1 MKAGRIFVA
10 IPAMDEWESL
20 PLTLRDLASQ
30 EGVPPFE
37 VHLCINQPDSYW
49 DIPEKRGI
57 CDRNRQTLQYL
68 HSFSG
73 LDLHV
78 LDRTSRGQ
86 GWPPRRQGVGW
97 ARKTLFDSILQT
109 AADDDLIVSLDA
121 DTHIL
126 PHYLQSVAATM
137 ARHPECPALA
147 VPYYHPLTGVE
158 HQDRAILRYEL
169 YMRNYA
175 LNLLHIG
182 SPYSFTALGSAIV
195 MRAVALRKIGGI
207 TPVQSGEDF
216 YLLQKF
222 RKMAPIGLYNEVP
235 VYPSA
240 RLSDRVP
247 FGTGPAVAKG
257 RNGDWES
264 YPVYHHTHFE
274 SIAETYRLLPQL
286 YLEDVETDFLVFLQ
300 KQFNEEH
307 LWDSI
312 RQNVTDFEHFE
323 RAFHQ
328 KADGLRI
335 LQYLRQ
341 QHREHPSPDEVALHD
356 NLQLWIPDR
365 LPEGYTPKL
374 SFDEFPVSQM
384 DRLRDLLFALENE
397 WRKI

>member
-10 IPAMDEWESL
+10 IPAMDELESL
-20 PLTLRDLASQ
+20 PLTLHDLAMQ
-30 EGVPPFE
+30 EDAPAFE
-37 VHLCINQPDSYW
+37 VHICVNQPESYW
-49 DIPEKRGI
+49 SLPEKRGI
-57 CDRNRQTLQYL
+57 CDRNQQTLQYL
-68 HSFSG
+68 RQYQG
-73 LDLHV
+73 LFLHV
-78 LDRTSRGQ
+78 LDRASQGQ
-86 GWPPRRQGVGW
+86 GWPVRRQGVGW
-97 ARKTLFDSILQT
+97 ARKTLFDNILQT
-109 AADDDLIVSLDA
+109 AANDDLIVSLDA

-126 PHYLQSVAATM
+126 PRYLQSVSATM
-137 ARHPECPALA
+137 ARHPEWPALS
-147 VPYYHPLTGVE
+147 VPYYHPLTGEE

-195 MRAVALRKIGGI
+195 MRAGALRKIGGI

-222 RKMAPIGLYNEVP
+222 RKMAPVGLYNEVP
-235 VYPSA
+235 VFPSA

-257 RNGDWES
+257 RHGDWES
-264 YPVYHHTHFE
+264 YPLYHHTHFE

-286 YLEDVETDFLVFLQ
+286 YREDVQTDFIVFLQ
-300 KQFNEEH
+300 KQFKEMH

-312 RQNVTDFEHFE
+312 RQNVADYVHFE

-341 QHREHPSPDEVALHD
+341 KHREEPFRDEVALFD
-356 NLQLWIPDR
+356 NLTLWIPEC
-365 LPEGYTPKL
+365 LPEKYGPERPFNDYSVGELDK
-374 SFDEFPVSQM
+374 M
-384 DRLRDLLFALENE
+384 RDLLFELENE
-397 WRKI
+397 WHKN